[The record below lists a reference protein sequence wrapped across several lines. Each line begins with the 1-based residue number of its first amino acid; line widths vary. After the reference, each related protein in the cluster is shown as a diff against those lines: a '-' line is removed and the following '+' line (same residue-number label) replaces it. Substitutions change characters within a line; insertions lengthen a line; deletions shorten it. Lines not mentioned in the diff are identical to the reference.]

1 MDTPDDVIDLA
12 VLYLR
17 IYFLGMPFFMIYNFG
32 ASILRSMGDTKRP
45 LYCLVAAGII
55 NTVLNLL
62 LVIVFKMSVAGVAIG
77 TVVANMFSAGVII
90 YILRHEQGP
99 FKLNF
104 KHLRIN
110 RPELRKVLQIGVPA
124 GIQGMVFSIAN
135 IFIQAAVNRFGS
147 AAIAG
152 SAAALTYEYYCYF
165 VVSAFSQA
173 AVTFISQNYGAGQID
188 RCKRI
193 FRLTMLLSVACCG
206 LLNVLFVWQ
215 KHFAISFFTSSPEV
229 FHYAALRMN
238 IVLLTQ
244 CLACSYEIAG
254 AALRGLGYSML
265 PAILTVFGTCVL
277 RLLWIYLVCPLLPSF
292 DALMVIYPISWIVTG
307 AAVLVAYYV
316 VQKKLFRPKEMP
328 ILPNKGKWI

>member
-1 MDTPDDVIDLA
+1 MFSLPLAASSILQQLFNSVDVAVVGRFASDQALAAVGSNSSVISLMINLFVGISVGANVVIANYIGQKDERGIKNAIHTVSVIAFTSGCLLLVVGLLIARPILEAMDTPDDVIDLA

-55 NTVLNLL
+55 NTVL
-62 LVIVFKMSVAGVAIG
+62 VIVFKMSVAGVAIR

-99 FKLNF
+99 FKLDF

-173 AVTFISQNYGAGQID
+173 AVTFISQITGPDKLIAV
-188 RCKRI
+188 KE
-193 FRLTMLLSVACCG
+193 FSV
-206 LLNVLFVWQ
+206 
-215 KHFAISFFTSSPEV
+215 
-229 FHYAALRMN
+229 
-238 IVLLTQ
+238 
-244 CLACSYEIAG
+244 
-254 AALRGLGYSML
+254 
-265 PAILTVFGTCVL
+265 
-277 RLLWIYLVCPLLPSF
+277 
-292 DALMVIYPISWIVTG
+292 
-307 AAVLVAYYV
+307 
-316 VQKKLFRPKEMP
+316 
-328 ILPNKGKWI
+328 